1 LLTAIDGQIN
11 GGGRVDKFRI
21 KIWDKNAGDA
31 IVDDNQLGARDGG
44 NDATELGA
52 GSIVIRA
59 D

>member
-1 LLTAIDGQIN
+1 MMRFLSLN
-11 GGGRVDKFRI
+11 FSGRIENFRV

-52 GSIVIRA
+52 GSMVIHA

>member
-1 LLTAIDGQIN
+1 MAKFN

-31 IVDDNQLGARDGG
+31 IADDNQLGARDDG
-44 NDATELGA
+44 NDATELSA
-52 GSIVIRA
+52 GSIVNHA